1 MAKRRSQEGDHGEG
15 EDATVVVVGLRQPE
29 LRHDVMH
36 VILDRSLGDP

>member
-1 MAKRRSQEGDHGEG
+1 MAKRRSQEGDHG
-15 EDATVVVVGLRQPE
+15 EDATVVVVGLRQPK